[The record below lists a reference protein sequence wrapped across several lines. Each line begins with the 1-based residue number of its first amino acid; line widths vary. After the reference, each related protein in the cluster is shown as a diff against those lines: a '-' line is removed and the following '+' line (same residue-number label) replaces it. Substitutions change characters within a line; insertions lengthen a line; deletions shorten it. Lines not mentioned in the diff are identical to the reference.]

1 MMMHTI
7 GLVLAAAFKWGG
19 VFLPCAD
26 QATLNEYALDRGEI
40 VYEENA
46 DGTASAWVGG
56 EAGRLP
62 VTDPSALRGYAIEE
76 AALDSF
82 AVVKT
87 ANVTYDGVSNVWYLA
102 GAGAATGTVTFIVKS
117 GRDIHSLVGTVHR
130 EDTPAPSPGGWGD
143 ATLDYDGP
151 TCVVTLAKDAACARI
166 GWEFRSA
173 WVSASDGR
181 INYET
186 DLQRHVFRLR
196 DRLGTYDLYDLRH
209 WVRSEAAGR
218 TADCWA
224 NYPATNTVRL
234 ADRRLHW
241 DGRGRFS
248 SGMNYGGDWTL
259 SAGGID
265 AVSVHFEGTPTTS
278 NALVITGFVVTNGQ
292 SVITYDHDIDD
303 FDPDRLL
310 AQECRDLKAQDWQT
324 VTSGITKDGNRF
336 VIDNPPD
343 LKMRFFRLFYEGQVS
358 QVLVITLNGQ
368 INITGDVG
376 INGTNLVAWMRG
388 CVTGID
394 VNGERAPITNGVAY
408 VRVSGGGGGTDGETV
423 TNIVRSLA
431 YERDGANAIV
441 SNRWTQT
448 AERGVLPDYTATGAT
463 VGAVGYDALLTYTTN
478 GTLTLPADTRV
489 RVLAVGGGGG
499 GAGGGSYFGRTQT
512 GGAGG
517 GAGGMFE
524 TNVTL
529 VAGTYSF
536 SPGTGGAGGTVLNG
550 GSSGGATTITF
561 GGYTI
566 FEVPGGG
573 GGGNHAQSGSAG
585 GCGGGAGGMNV
596 NDATRAASIGNPG
609 RFGGAPG
616 ADGNGL
622 VRLDW
627 VESTVSGRQVVEID
641 SVTFDQTVATEI
653 TLRGMFT
660 GTASGWQSPCGFSTE
675 GGSLISRNPNDK
687 FGNDKLGFNL
697 DASKM
702 ASTPVTI
709 VWTVG
714 RIDGVNRQTLR
725 VVYQDE
731 TEDTASA
738 TGTLMPGD
746 IGRPLTLFGVGALTG
761 GLYNFADFRLYSA
774 VIRQDGVIKAE
785 LVPALRAGG
794 VAGLYD
800 EANGRFLAPTS
811 SVPLASSPYAA
822 NLPGSGGGG
831 MGTAGS
837 GATTA
842 AAGRGGDGIASDITG
857 EIVYYAGGGGGGSA
871 LSGIS
876 AGAGGLGGGGSGV
889 TFRTAP
895 AQKAGLDGFGGG
907 GGGGGEGATSLAD
920 GGAGGRGVVI
930 VRIEHT
936 GVVTNTVPYALVTD
950 IPTAAEWQALK
961 ARLAEIEAR
970 LNAAEGE

>member
-1 MMMHTI
+1 MMHTI

-19 VFLPCAD
+19 VFLPCTD
-26 QATLNEYALDRGEI
+26 QATLNEYSLERGEI

-56 EAGRLP
+56 DAGRLP
-62 VTDPSALRGYAIEE
+62 VTDPSALRGYAIDE
-76 AALDSF
+76 ATIADF

-87 ANVTYDGVSNVWYLA
+87 SNVTYDGVSNVWYLA
-102 GAGAATGTVTFIVKS
+102 GAGAATGTVSFIVKS

-173 WVSASDGR
+173 SVSASDGR

-186 DLQRHVFRLR
+186 DLSRHVFALR
-196 DRLGTYDLYDLRH
+196 DRLGLYDLCDLRQ
-209 WVRSEAAGR
+209 WVRDEARGR

-292 SVITYDHDIDD
+292 SVITYAHDIDE
-303 FDPDRLL
+303 FDL
-310 AQECRDLKAQDWQT
+310 AELTVEECRDLRTREWQAVT
-324 VTSGITKDGNRF
+324 VGVAKDGSR
-336 VIDNPPD
+336 VVVDNPPD
-343 LKMRFFRLFYEGQVS
+343 LRMRFFRLHYLGQVS
-358 QVLVITLNGQ
+358 QVLTITLAGQ

-376 INGTNLVAWMRG
+376 INGTNIVAWMRG

-408 VRVSGGGGGTDGETV
+408 VHVSGGGGGTDGEAV

-431 YERDGANAIV
+431 YEQDGVNEIV

-448 AERGVLPDYTATGAT
+448 AERGVLPDYTAAGAT

-478 GTLTLPADTRV
+478 GTLTLPVDTRV

-524 TNVTL
+524 TNVIL
-529 VAGTYSF
+529 AAGTYAF
-536 SPGTGGAGGTVLNG
+536 SPGAGGAGGTVLNG

-573 GGGNHAQSGSAG
+573 GGGNHAQPGAAG

-596 NDATRAASIGNPG
+596 NDATRAASIGDPG

-616 ADGNGL
+616 VDSNGL

-627 VESTVSGRQVVEID
+627 VASTVAGRQVVEID

-660 GTASGWQSPCGFSTE
+660 GAASGWQSPCGFSTE
-675 GGSLISRNPNDK
+675 GGSLITRNPSNR

-697 DASKM
+697 DASKL
-702 ASTPVTI
+702 ATTPVTI

-714 RIDGVNRQTLR
+714 RIDGVNKQTLR
-725 VVYQDE
+725 VVYPDE

-746 IGRPLTLFGVGALTG
+746 IGRPLTLFGVGALAG

-774 VIRQDGVIKAE
+774 VIRQDGVLKAE
-785 LVPALRAGG
+785 LVPALAAGG
-794 VAGLYD
+794 VAGLCD
-800 EANGRFLAPTS
+800 ETSGRFFAPTS
-811 SVPLASSPYAA
+811 SVPLACSPYAA

-842 AAGRGGDGIASDITG
+842 GAGRGGDGIASDITG
-857 EIVYYAGGGGGGSA
+857 ETVYYAGGGGGGSA

-889 TFRTAP
+889 TYGTAP

-907 GGGGGEGATSLAD
+907 GGGGGVGATSLAD
-920 GGAGGRGVVI
+920 GGAGGRGIVI

-950 IPTAAEWQALK
+950 IPTAAEWQELK

-970 LNAAEGE
+970 LNAAGGE

>member
-1 MMMHTI
+1 MMHTI

-19 VFLPCAD
+19 VFLPCTD

-102 GAGAATGTVTFIVKS
+102 GAGAATGTVSFIVKS

-224 NYPATNTVRL
+224 DYPASNTVRL

-292 SVITYDHDIDD
+292 SIITYDHDIDN
-303 FDPDRLL
+303 FNPDELL

-336 VIDNPPD
+336 IIDNPPD
-343 LKMRFFRLFYEGQVS
+343 LAMRFFRLFYEGQVS

-376 INGTNLVAWMRG
+376 INGTNIVAWMRG

-394 VNGERAPITNGVAY
+394 VNGERAAVTNGVAY
-408 VRVSGGGGGTDGETV
+408 VHVSGGGGGTDGGNV

-431 YERDGANAIV
+431 YERDGANEIV
-441 SNRWTQT
+441 SNRWTKT
-448 AERGVLPDYTATGAT
+448 AAPECDSTGAARLTVGGDLVLVYTNTAAAGSFTLSRDTTARVLVVGGGGGGGGSYLTSSRTGGGGAGGLIETNAVSLAAGTYTVT
-463 VGAVGYDALLTYTTN
+463 VGAGGAANANGGDSSISLAGEALVTAIGGGYGGYWSTVAPSN
-478 GTLTLPADTRV
+478 GGSGGGGIYEHGGGAGTEGQGHAGG
-489 RVLAVGGGGG
+489 ASSYENGGGGGG
-499 GAGGGSYFGRTQT
+499 GAGREGYA
-512 GGAGG
+512 GGA
-517 GAGGMFE
+517 AEM
-524 TNVTL
+524 
-529 VAGTYSF
+529 
-536 SPGTGGAGGTVLNG
+536 
-550 GSSGGATTITF
+550 
-561 GGYTI
+561 
-566 FEVPGGG
+566 
-573 GGGNHAQSGSAG
+573 
-585 GCGGGAGGMNV
+585 
-596 NDATRAASIGNPG
+596 
-609 RFGGAPG
+609 
-616 ADGNGL
+616 GL
-622 VRLDW
+622 
-627 VESTVSGRQVVEID
+627 
-641 SVTFDQTVATEI
+641 
-653 TLRGMFT
+653 
-660 GTASGWQSPCGFSTE
+660 
-675 GGSLISRNPNDK
+675 
-687 FGNDKLGFNL
+687 
-697 DASKM
+697 
-702 ASTPVTI
+702 
-709 VWTVG
+709 
-714 RIDGVNRQTLR
+714 
-725 VVYQDE
+725 
-731 TEDTASA
+731 
-738 TGTLMPGD
+738 
-746 IGRPLTLFGVGALTG
+746 
-761 GLYNFADFRLYSA
+761 
-774 VIRQDGVIKAE
+774 
-785 LVPALRAGG
+785 
-794 VAGLYD
+794 
-800 EANGRFLAPTS
+800 
-811 SVPLASSPYAA
+811 
-822 NLPGSGGGG
+822 
-831 MGTAGS
+831 
-837 GATTA
+837 
-842 AAGRGGDGIASDITG
+842 GGDGVQSDITG
-857 EIVYYAGGGGGGSA
+857 ELAWYAA
-871 LSGIS
+871 
-876 AGAGGLGGGGSGV
+876 GGSGGASNV
-889 TFRTAP
+889 SQNGIGGKGQAGVAGAATA
-895 AQKAGLDGFGGG
+895 
-907 GGGGGEGATSLAD
+907 GANGTGSG
-920 GGAGGRGVVI
+920 GGAGHPAGRGGSGIVVI
-930 VRIEHT
+930 RISP
-936 GVVTNTVPYALVTD
+936 VSVPYALMTD

-970 LNAAEGE
+970 LNAAGGE